1 MTTAL
6 RTFARLK
13 RTKPPPLEYPRL
25 ALYRSILRAHE
36 RYLPADARQLGDAY
50 VKAEFGL
57 HREASPDF
65 LTQFERQWRD
75 YLTTLRTMNPEE
87 ELIGREMTA
96 DEIAAL
102 SDEQKVQLLKIRE
115 NTAGAPEV
123 DTR

>member
-1 MTTAL
+1 
-6 RTFARLK
+6 
-13 RTKPPPLEYPRL
+13 
-25 ALYRSILRAHE
+25 
-36 RYLPADARQLGDAY
+36 
-50 VKAEFGL
+50 
-57 HREASPDF
+57 
-65 LTQFERQWRD
+65 
-75 YLTTLRTMNPEE
+75 MNPEE